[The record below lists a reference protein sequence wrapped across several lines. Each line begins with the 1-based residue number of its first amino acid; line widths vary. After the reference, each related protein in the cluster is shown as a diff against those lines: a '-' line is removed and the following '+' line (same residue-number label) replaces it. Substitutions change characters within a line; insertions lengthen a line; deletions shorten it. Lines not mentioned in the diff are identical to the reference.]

1 MLSFDSPVVKE
12 LHSRTVGVDH
22 SLSNFFDHLYSVYS
36 ILKKLNKPDYVCLA
50 GLFHSA
56 YETEYFKFSKPYTR
70 DEVIASIGKEA
81 EELVY
86 EFCNTV
92 PRVTK
97 LIERDGNWSDQM
109 YADLLDIELANMHDQ
124 RYYNT
129 SIQMMEAIRKHLQ
142 IKD

>member
-1 MLSFDSPVVKE
+1 MLDFNNPVLKE
-12 LHSRTVGVDH
+12 LQLRTSNIPHSDTNLFH
-22 SLSNFFDHLYSVYS
+22 HLYSVYV
-36 ILKKLNKPDYVCLA
+36 LLEEKNKPEYVCLA

-56 YETEYFKFSKPYTR
+56 YETEYFKFSKGYTR
-70 DEVIASIGKEA
+70 EELKESIGEKA
-81 EELVY
+81 EQLVY

-92 PRVTK
+92 PRVTC
-97 LIERDGNWSDQM
+97 LVDRSGDWSDQM
-109 YADLLDIELANMHDQ
+109 YADLLDIELANMADM